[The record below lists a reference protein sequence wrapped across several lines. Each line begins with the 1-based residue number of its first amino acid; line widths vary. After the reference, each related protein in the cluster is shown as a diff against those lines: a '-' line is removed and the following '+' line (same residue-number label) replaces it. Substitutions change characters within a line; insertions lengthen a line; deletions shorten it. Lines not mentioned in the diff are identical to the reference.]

1 MNGHPRN
8 GFLKSLYFF
17 LSSSHLILKTILKV
31 LPGYCNHLF
40 LLCVQNWCHGSHL
53 KLHIGSCSG
62 VGHGGGEQG
71 RVHDQVQPW
80 QWRPGRQ

>member
-1 MNGHPRN
+1 MHGHPRN
-8 GFLKSLYFF
+8 GFLKNLYFF
-17 LSSSHLILKTILKV
+17 LSSFHRMYAKNYGF

-40 LLCVQNWCHGSHL
+40 LRCVQNWCHGSHL

-62 VGHGGGEQG
+62 VGHEGGEPG